1 MELFMVVAVIL
12 VAVNMKL
19 PKMLLHN
26 LHRVVYV
33 RLAHMARAAT
43 RANRASSESSRL
55 RVMSSSW

>member
-26 LHRVVYV
+26 LHRVVYYTV
-33 RLAHMARAAT
+33 QDSVLYFRSEEHTSELQSLA
-43 RANRASSESSRL
+43 
-55 RVMSSSW
+55 

>member
-26 LHRVVYV
+26 LHQIGR
-33 RLAHMARAAT
+33 AH
-43 RANRASSESSRL
+43 
-55 RVMSSSW
+55 V